1 MNNCLANGC
10 ACFVHLFY
18 RVCVL
23 CTSTLFEFADSMST
37 LDTALPITRL
47 SPVCGVESDDF
58 GYSVVA
64 HKLNASAKGFTDALN
79 STM

>member
-1 MNNCLANGC
+1 M
-10 ACFVHLFY
+10 
-18 RVCVL
+18 L
-23 CTSTLFEFADSMST
+23 CTSTLFEFADSMNT

-47 SPVCGVESDDF
+47 SPVRGVESDDF

-64 HKLNASAKGFTDALN
+64 QRLNDSAKGFTDALN